1 MDSPFGRLDEN
12 HTANVI
18 HTLPEMAEQVVLLVY
33 EAEVGKAKMRDVL
46 KDRLVREYQLEY
58 VSARRTNVRE
68 IK

>member
-18 HTLPEMAEQVVLLVY
+18 ATLPKMAEQVVLLVY
-33 EAEVGKAKMRDVL
+33 KAEVGRTRMREL
-46 KDRLVREYQLEY
+46 LGKRLVREYELDR
-58 VSARRTNVRE
+58 VSARRTNVLE